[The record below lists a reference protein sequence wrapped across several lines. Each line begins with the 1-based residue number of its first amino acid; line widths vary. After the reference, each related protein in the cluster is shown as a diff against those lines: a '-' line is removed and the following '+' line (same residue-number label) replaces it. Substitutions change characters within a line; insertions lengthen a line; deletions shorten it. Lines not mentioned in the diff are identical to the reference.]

1 MPPSHR
7 QSLAYALLVVVG
19 LSVAGVVLY
28 YEATIAHLFPA
39 SLAILVRVALTLVVG
54 IAAILAVQKILSG
67 VLSRHVGM
75 RRASLAISFFE
86 LGSYSILALAVLLA
100 AGVSSLAVLAGGTFA
115 GLVIGLA
122 GQTVLSNV
130 IAGILLLFVRPLEP
144 GERVTITTWQ
154 YALVAPSYPPKFY
167 SQDTVIPGY
176 TGIVQDVGIVYSSM
190 RLDDGTE
197 LRLPNSILIQAAVLS
212 HELTERW
219 VRIKYEIPPNLD
231 PGPILKDLG
240 VRLPVNTWVVRPEL
254 LRTYLTSVTLSSSV
268 ITVDAVCRGNLED
281 PPRSSILLDIR
292 AAVET
297 AKADAAAAGTGPGSR
312 RRASPTG

>member
-7 QSLAYALLVVVG
+7 ESLAYALLVVVG

-39 SLAILVRVALTLVVG
+39 SLSILVRVALTLTVG
-54 IAAILAVQKILSG
+54 IAAILAVQRILAG
-67 VLSRHVGM
+67 VLRRHAGM
-75 RRASLAISFFE
+75 RRASLAISFYE
-86 LGSYSILALAVLLA
+86 LASYSILALAVLLA

-122 GQTVLSNV
+122 GQAVLSNV

-154 YALVAPSYPPKFY
+154 YGLVAPSYPPKFY

-176 TGIVQDVGIVYSSM
+176 TGIVREVGIVYSSM
-190 RLDDGTE
+190 QLDDGTV
-197 LRLPNSILIQAAVLS
+197 LRLPNSILVQAAVLS

-219 VRIKYEIPPNLD
+219 VRTKYEIPPTLD
-231 PGPILKDLG
+231 PVPLLKDLG
-240 VRLPVNTWVVRPEL
+240 VRLPLNNWVVRPEL
-254 LRTYLTSVTLSSSV
+254 LRAYLTSVTLSSAV
-268 ITVDAVCRGNLED
+268 ITVDALCRGNLED
-281 PPRSSILLDIR
+281 PPRSAILLDIR
-292 AAVET
+292 AAVEA
-297 AKADAAAAGTGPGSR
+297 AKADAAATVTAPTG
-312 RRASPTG
+312 RRAAAPTG